1 MDSGKSIT
9 WSKTMRNAVLVGQK
23 TNPLV
28 TTLAQKHNA
37 TTLFFSITQFADTE
51 LFTAF
56 DDASNMQI
64 IKNAKVFITYQFP
77 TRLVPTLSVNDH
89 LVVLTRIVD
98 LVKNFSPASIT
109 LVVPYLPYS
118 RQDRSTYSPFL
129 GGVFTLGRILN
140 AVGVEQVI
148 TCDLHA
154 PIVAE
159 NFPMPITHISF
170 DTFWASVLKKQ
181 FDITIMQ
188 KDFCIVSPDKGGFS
202 RAQAIA
208 TALQIPVTVAHKKR
222 VGTDNT
228 ISIALEGSVA
238 EKNVIIIDDIIDTG
252 GTALGALDVVLK
264 HGAKDVYACFSHAVF
279 AKNALEKLIASPCKK
294 IMITNTLE
302 CVAAAAQEKS
312 AKVSVHDVNAFLAER
327 I

>member
-1 MDSGKSIT
+1 MS
-9 WSKTMRNAVLVGQK
+9 NVVVVGQK
-23 TNPLV
+23 VNPLV

-51 LFTAF
+51 LFTTF
-56 DDASNMQI
+56 EDASNMQA
-64 IKNAKVFITYQFP
+64 IKNANVFVAYQFP

-89 LVVLTRIVD
+89 LVVVTRIID
-98 LVKNFSPASIT
+98 LVKNFAPASIT

-140 AVGVEQVI
+140 AIGVEQII

-159 NFPMPITHISF
+159 NFPMPITHISL
-170 DTFWASVLKKQ
+170 DTFWVSVLKKQ

-202 RAQAIA
+202 RAQAVA
-208 TALQIPVTVAHKKR
+208 TALQIPVAVTHKKR
-222 VGTDNT
+222 IGTDNT
-228 ISIALEGSVA
+228 ISIALEGSV
-238 EKNVIIIDDIIDTG
+238 EGKNVIIIDDIIDTG

-279 AKNALEKLIASPCKK
+279 AKNALEKLVTNVYKK

-302 CVAAAAQEKS
+302 NVAVAQGTS
-312 AKVSVHDVNAFLAER
+312 GKVSVHDVNAFLAER